1 MLHWDRN
8 GGSVMKH
15 HEERIVRYDHT
26 LKIEAFRLKGIIQK
40 FPNHFHEHYVIGF
53 IESGQRKLS
62 CKNKEYRVGPG
73 DLLLFNPYDNHFC
86 EQIDET
92 PLDYRCINIKP
103 EIMRDVV
110 LEITGKQDTLYFKQ
124 PVVCRCEQ
132 VKALAELHQMLM
144 LEEKEFNKDEAFL
157 FLIEQ
162 LVEEY
167 GNWESDRDRVEINED
182 IETICDYLEEHFKE
196 RISLDD
202 LCALIGCGKYYL
214 VRAFTK
220 TKGITPYRYLETVR
234 INQAKHLLENGV
246 EPIEIAH
253 QTGFSDQSHFSNFFK
268 EFIGITPKQ
277 YQKIFIPNTL
287 QTLIQKSG
295 KVKMG
300 TKGVKIDA

>member
-1 MLHWDRN
+1 
-8 GGSVMKH
+8 MKH
-15 HEERIVRYDHT
+15 HEERIVRYDST

-86 EQIDET
+86 EQIDENT
-92 PLDYRCINIKP
+92 LDYRCLNIKP
-103 EIMRDVV
+103 EIMRAVV
-110 LEITGKQDTLYFKQ
+110 CEITGKQDKLIFKQ

-132 VKALAELHQMLM
+132 VKALQELHQMVM
-144 LEEKEFNKDEAFL
+144 QEEKEFNKEEAFL

-167 GNWESDRDRVEINED
+167 GNWEADGDQQEVNGD
-182 IETICDYLEEHFKE
+182 IETICHYLEAHYPE

-202 LCALIGCGKYYL
+202 LCALTGCGKYYL

-234 INQAKHLLENGV
+234 INQAKQLLEKGL
-246 EPIEIAH
+246 EPLETAY
-253 QTGFSDQSHFSNFFK
+253 QTGFSDQSHFTNFFK

-277 YQKIFIPNTL
+277 YQKIFIPQDS
-287 QTLIQKSG
+287 QTRDPG
-295 KVKMG
+295 MG
-300 TKGVKIDA
+300 MKGAKID